1 MNDKL
6 KLLVG
11 RIESFFPA
19 PSAKTKFWPVGYV
32 PASFRVPPGLLVA
45 DCFRFRLVSMSFFY
59 LLTRIFR
66 HWLSGWRLFQGKDL
80 PPRDD
85 GTSQKMLRGHACIAW
100 KEARSPGM
108 RTRSR
113 VLVQIFVVSPLQQF
127 RMENG

>member
-45 DCFRFRLVSMSFFY
+45 DCFRFRRVSMSFLFVDTY
-59 LLTRIFR
+59 IQALGEWMAFFSRQ
-66 HWLSGWRLFQGKDL
+66 RLA
-80 PPRDD
+80 
-85 GTSQKMLRGHACIAW
+85 S
-100 KEARSPGM
+100 
-108 RTRSR
+108 SR
-113 VLVQIFVVSPLQQF
+113 
-127 RMENG
+127 